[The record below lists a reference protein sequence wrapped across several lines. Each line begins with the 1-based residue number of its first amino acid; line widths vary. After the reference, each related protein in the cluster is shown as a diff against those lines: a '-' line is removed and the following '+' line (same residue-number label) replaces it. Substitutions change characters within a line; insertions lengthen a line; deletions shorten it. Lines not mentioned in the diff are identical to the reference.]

1 VVTIREFRAGD
12 EPVLWT
18 LSVLPNVGATGDP
31 GMTLALPAAAAAP
44 TQFGDLADVTAS
56 FTTAGG
62 AFLVA
67 EHRGHLVGMGGF
79 RPNPQ
84 GQAEVLRVRVHPAM
98 RRAGVGRAL
107 MAALESRAHERGLPE
122 MFLDT
127 ATNQS
132 EAMAF
137 YQALGYREIGRQTRP
152 EWSWTLVYFVKP
164 LSSPLATGTRA

>member
-1 VVTIREFRAGD
+1 MIREFRAGD

-31 GMTLALPAAAAAP
+31 EMTLALPPAVAAP
-44 TQFGDLADVTAS
+44 TQFGDLADVTTS
-56 FTTAGG
+56 FTLAGG

-67 EHRGHLVGMGGF
+67 EHDGHLVGMGGF
-79 RPNPQ
+79 RPNRH
-84 GQAEVLRVRVHPAM
+84 GRAEVLRVRVHPAV

-107 MAALESRAHERGLPE
+107 MAGLASRARERGLTA

-127 ATNQS
+127 ATNQP

-137 YQALGYREIGRQTRP
+137 YRALGYREIGRQTRSD
-152 EWSWTLVYFVKP
+152 WSWTLVYFVKP
-164 LSSPLATGTRA
+164 LHSTVRPR